1 MIITVVRSTNSW
13 PSSTHKCELQ
23 VWESERE
30 DEEHQGEKCEEEQ
43 RLDPRKEGEAWQ
55 HKELKQWQ
63 RVCLLQDNEE
73 INFSMNK
80 TIVCWFSIRINRQ
93 VLLDVKKATLLSKLN
108 IFSSN
113 YLPIFYDLR
122 MRMETDVVIFVRM
135 ILMLMVLTTTSILVQ
150 TILEFM
156 PRISELTKLLYL
168 ILMEIHKSIQIGSFI
183 TKVWLP
189 Y

>member
-1 MIITVVRSTNSW
+1 MHVTIVPKFLIVIKLMTTKTLWVTYVTTMMIRIVMVFLTWLTTVSVIPMLISWILTVTEWETNVIRM
-13 PSSTHKCELQ
+13 PIM
-23 VWESERE
+23 
-30 DEEHQGEKCEEEQ
+30 
-43 RLDPRKEGEAWQ
+43 
-55 HKELKQWQ
+55 
-63 RVCLLQDNEE
+63 